1 MVTSVSNE
9 KVKHIVR
16 LQKKASARQEE
27 NCFLVEGVKMAQE
40 LPLERLVLA
49 YVSESFAARPEQES
63 LCRRLQAETVA
74 DHVLAAMSDTRTPQG
89 ILAVVRRRELAPET
103 VWQGENPLL
112 LVLERLQD
120 PGNLGTI
127 LRTAEG
133 AGVTGVILS
142 NDCVDLYNP
151 KVIRSTM
158 GSVYRLP
165 VAYAADLPEAVAQMR
180 AAGIRTY
187 AAHLKGE
194 ATYDQEDYRGATAF
208 LIGNEGAGL
217 SPALAAA
224 SDCYI
229 RIPMAGQV
237 ESLNAA
243 VASAILMYEVNR
255 QRREGKSGG

>member
-1 MVTSVSNE
+1 MITSVSNE

-16 LQKKASARQEE
+16 LQKKASARQAE

-40 LPLERLVLA
+40 LPIERLVLA
-49 YVSESFAARPEQES
+49 YASESFAARPEQEE
-63 LCRRLQAETVA
+63 LCRRLRAEIVA
-74 DHVLAAMSDTRTPQG
+74 DHVLTAMSDTLTPQG
-89 ILAVVRRRELAPET
+89 ILAVVRRREPAAEAL
-103 VWQGENPLL
+103 WQGDCPLL
-112 LVLERLQD
+112 LVLEHLQD

-142 NDCVDLYNP
+142 SDCVDLYNP

-158 GSVYRLP
+158 GSIYRLP

-180 AAGIRTY
+180 TAGIRTY
-187 AAHLKGE
+187 AAHLKGTN
-194 ATYDQEDYRGATAF
+194 AYDEEDYRGGTAF

-217 SPALAAA
+217 SPKLAAA
-224 SDCYI
+224 GDRYI

-243 VASAILMYEVNR
+243 VAAAVLIYEANR
-255 QRREGKSGG
+255 QRRKGKSGG